1 MKKKITNTLILLGIV
16 GAIGSG
22 AAFTSAYLI
31 NGDKAVN
38 TMDATEVNVHIEEDF
53 TTPSDPKPG
62 DQISKK
68 PRVVNDS
75 NVNCYV
81 RMRVN
86 VTNEDLLDPISV
98 NSGWTLKSDGFY
110 YWNSVLKPGEKTGNL
125 FENVRIKS
133 DALKEGIHDL
143 DVLVYAEAVQAGSN
157 SADSAWATMD

>member
-75 NVNCYV
+75 NVNC
-81 RMRVN
+81 
-86 VTNEDLLDPISV
+86 
-98 NSGWTLKSDGFY
+98 
-110 YWNSVLKPGEKTGNL
+110 
-125 FENVRIKS
+125 
-133 DALKEGIHDL
+133 
-143 DVLVYAEAVQAGSN
+143 
-157 SADSAWATMD
+157 